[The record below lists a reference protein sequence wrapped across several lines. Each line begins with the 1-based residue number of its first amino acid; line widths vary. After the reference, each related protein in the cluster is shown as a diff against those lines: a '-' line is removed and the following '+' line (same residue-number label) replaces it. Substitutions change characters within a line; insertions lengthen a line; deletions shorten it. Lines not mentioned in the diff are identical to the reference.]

1 MHILENLKDAKNNN
15 IIFQQR
21 KLVKE
26 IKLNLSKKRKYKIKS
41 RSRKL
46 KTRYK

>member
-1 MHILENLKDAKNNN
+1 MHILEDLKDAKNNN

-26 IKLNLSKKRKYKIKS
+26 IKLNLSKQKKRNYKI
-41 RSRKL
+41 
-46 KTRYK
+46 